1 MWLHMERFVSHILV
15 YFKFGMNVNV
25 RTHERNKVEMTVRT
39 PRAIFIFR
47 NTPVL
52 NFLELQ
58 ITLSNFLQRNT
69 VTMANQFPSKT
80 VQLRSC
86 YWVLWRVMHLW
97 HVVHCI
103 FLQEY
108 KLQAVRYL
116 PDIVVLQRLLMDRF
130 HRRID
135 RTKADQM
142 KIRDF
147 LYQLPSGLPP
157 LSKYWLFLFLLLFDR
172 ERQTQ
177 LENSLPLLTFLF

>member
-1 MWLHMERFVSHILV
+1 MSHILV

-69 VTMANQFPSKT
+69 VTMENQFPSKT

-86 YWVLWRVMHLW
+86 Y
-97 HVVHCI
+97 
-103 FLQEY
+103 
-108 KLQAVRYL
+108 
-116 PDIVVLQRLLMDRF
+116 
-130 HRRID
+130 
-135 RTKADQM
+135 
-142 KIRDF
+142 
-147 LYQLPSGLPP
+147 
-157 LSKYWLFLFLLLFDR
+157 
-172 ERQTQ
+172 
-177 LENSLPLLTFLF
+177 